1 MSRMSVG
8 LAALW
13 AVAVVGLVL
22 GGGRPAAAAPDLR
35 CYNKYKCDLIACKN
49 HAIPPNA
56 GVYNCYTKDGVLIPN
71 CTCTLTD
78 TTQYTICTYTTVA
91 ADNCIAD
98 AASIKRCD
106 GTYTPPGG
114 QPTFCANRLYECNPN
129 ATPQNPGGPLAVAC
143 AEVAVPPE

>member
-22 GGGRPAAAAPDLR
+22 GGGGPAAAAPDLR
-35 CYNKYKCDLIACKN
+35 CLGKYKCS
-49 HAIPPNA
+49 
-56 GVYNCYTKDGVLIPN
+56 LIPCKDRALEPGAVGGCFDKN
-71 CTCTLTD
+71 GNQIPGCTCTLTD
-78 TTQYTICTYTTVA
+78 TTQYTVCTYTGN

-98 AASIKRCD
+98 AATTKRCD

-114 QPTFCANRLYECNPN
+114 VPTFCGRHQWECNPN

-143 AEVAVPPE
+143 AEVVVAPPE